1 MSRFAKI
8 LAVAA
13 IAAVGTA
20 TLVTTSMASAFVA
33 WRVADV
39 SADDVLMVRAYPS
52 ASSRILVGYP
62 DGVTLSMTGRCT
74 DDVHLDEMEDYD
86 LDEQREQVRDVWC
99 EVWLDPQGTSEFRN
113 GWVFG
118 RYIEPDSY

>member
-1 MSRFAKI
+1 MSRFTRT
-8 LAVAA
+8 LAVAT
-13 IAAVGTA
+13 IATVCAA
-20 TLVTTSMASAFVA
+20 TSITTGSASAFVA

-39 SADDVLMVRAYPS
+39 SSDDVLMVRAYPS

-74 DDVHLDEMEDYD
+74 DDIRLDEIQNYD
-86 LDEQREQVRDVWC
+86 TDEQRDLVSEVWC
-99 EVWLDPQGTSEFRN
+99 EVWLDPYGTGEFRN

-118 RYIEPDSY
+118 RYIAPE

>member
-20 TLVTTSMASAFVA
+20 TLVTTSMASAFIA

-74 DDVHLDEMEDYD
+74 DDVRLDEMEDYD
-86 LDEQREQVRDVWC
+86 LDEQRELVSDLWC
-99 EVWLDPQGTSEFRN
+99 EAWLDPYGTGEFRN

-118 RYIEPDSY
+118 RYIEPL